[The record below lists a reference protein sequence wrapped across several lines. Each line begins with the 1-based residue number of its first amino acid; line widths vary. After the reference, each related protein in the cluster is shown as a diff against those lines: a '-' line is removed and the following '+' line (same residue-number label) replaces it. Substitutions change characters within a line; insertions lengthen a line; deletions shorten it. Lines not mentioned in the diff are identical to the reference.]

1 MDLNYLNQYP
11 NFKEIVS
18 KVVETSHLQKKIINF
33 HKKVDNSYFNKA
45 EKFSLNF
52 KSI

>member
-18 KVVETSHLQKKIINF
+18 KVVETSHFQKRK
-33 HKKVDNSYFNKA
+33 
-45 EKFSLNF
+45 L
-52 KSI
+52 

>member
-18 KVVETSHLQKKIINF
+18 KVVETSHLQKKKIINF
-33 HKKVDNSYFNKA
+33 HKKVDNSILIKR
-45 EKFSLNF
+45 KNF
-52 KSI
+52 H